1 MAFTFKWTIKLILL
15 TPVLLFIVVFLAGG
29 GHGWYEPAI
38 VLFPFGLISILF
50 FRSIELPFIILAI
63 LQYPIYGLLIDTI
76 GIRKSI
82 KWTVISIA
90 LIHIVQA
97 GVILTL
103 RGENWI

>member
-1 MAFTFKWTIKLILL
+1 MALTFKLTLKLVLL
-15 TPVLLFIVVFLAGG
+15 TPVLLFIAVFLAGG

-50 FRSIELPFIILAI
+50 SRSIELPFVILAI
-63 LQYPIYGLLIDTI
+63 LQYPIYGLIIDSI
-76 GIRKSI
+76 GNRKSI
-82 KWTVISIA
+82 KWTIISII
-90 LIHIVQA
+90 LIHMVLA